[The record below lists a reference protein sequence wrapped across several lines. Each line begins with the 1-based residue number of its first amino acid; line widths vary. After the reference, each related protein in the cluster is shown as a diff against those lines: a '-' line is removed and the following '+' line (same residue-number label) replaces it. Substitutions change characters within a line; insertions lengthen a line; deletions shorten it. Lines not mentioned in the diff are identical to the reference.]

1 MNISNY
7 ETLKA
12 NMISIEEVEQ
22 TARALYCDSSDIIK
36 ICHGKL
42 SLEYNMFTLQ
52 NGAVARIATPIHPDI
67 RVQPLLDD
75 AIQTAV
81 RSIDCTLEPDISD
94 EEIVVL
100 KLKYG
105 GAVTLEEYCEVIAT
119 WIVNE

>member
-1 MNISNY
+1 MNMSNY
-7 ETLKA
+7 EILKA
-12 NMISIEEVEQ
+12 NMVSIEKVEQ
-22 TARALYCDSSDIIK
+22 TARALYCDSPDIIK

-42 SLEYNMFTLQ
+42 PLEYNMFTLQ
-52 NGAVARIATPIHPDI
+52 NGLVARIATPIHPDN

-81 RSIDCTLEPDISD
+81 RSIDCILEPNVSD